1 MIVSIIAATV
11 LCPVTVPVWV
21 HSAVRRL
28 RATGNYESYAT
39 ASLARREPTLARMVF
54 LFEVKHNVSK
64 LLKEVEACEA
74 WQPVSE
80 TPRIH
85 FPESWPQE
93 QAIFPQVE
101 KLRRVVPNLED
112 LARLIGEFDDSVQSE
127 SLQAT
132 IRKLGRRIDRLPAR
146 V

>member
-11 LCPVTVPVWV
+11 LCPLTVPVWV

-28 RATGNYESYAT
+28 RATGNYEVFAT

-54 LFEVKHNVSK
+54 LVEVKSNVSK
-64 LLKEVEACEA
+64 LLKEVEACEK

-85 FPESWPQE
+85 FPESWPDDRTLY
-93 QAIFPQVE
+93 PQVE
-101 KLRRVVPNLED
+101 KLRRVIPNLED
-112 LARLIGEFDDSVQSE
+112 LARLIGEFDDSAQSE

-132 IRKLGRRIDRLPAR
+132 IRHLEGRIERLPAR